1 MDSPDQFLA
10 QRVVN
15 GAVPRNTSHSIKRVR
30 RDLNPEMTLPPF
42 LISRMAAV
50 LFALVHNFQCG
61 WIEDIAQS
69 CLNFLNYQHF
79 SASTPFMSMRNS

>member
-30 RDLNPEMTLPPF
+30 RDLNPEMTLPAF
-42 LISRMAAV
+42 LISRMTPV
-50 LFALVHNFQCG
+50 FFAFVHNFQKIRSKG
-61 WIEDIAQS
+61 R
-69 CLNFLNYQHF
+69 LKFLTNFIFDAHF
-79 SASTPFMSMRNS
+79 SHLPPSISAATR